1 MSKRQLAMVMDL
13 NKCIGC
19 QTCTVACKTQWTNRN
34 GREYMYWNN
43 VETMPGA
50 GYPRNWMQLGG
61 GFDENGNL
69 KDGIVPD
76 MVLDYGVPW
85 DFNHDDLFGDV
96 STTLR
101 ADSETVWGPN
111 WDEDVGGG
119 EYPNSY
125 YFYLPRICNH
135 CSNPGCLAACPREAI
150 FKREQD
156 GIVLVD
162 LERCQ
167 GYRYCIAGCPYKK
180 IYFNPKISKSEKC
193 IFCFPRVEKGLPPA
207 CAHQCVGRIRW
218 VGFLDDE
225 EGQVYKLVYKYKVAL
240 PLRPDAGTQPNVYY
254 VPPLSGPPKFDEE
267 GKPIPGSERI
277 PISLLEELFGPAVHD
292 ALKTLKE
299 EMEKRARGEESE
311 LMDIL
316 IAYSHKDMFRLD
328 NNYYQQ
334 EAAKKGLKGSEF
346 FKVIDQR
353 YLQGANTQKVQ
364 VVDFHTQ
371 FIDRGIKRSEAEHH

>member
-43 VETMPGA
+43 VETMPGE
-50 GYPRNWMQLGG
+50 GYPRGWMEAGG
-61 GFDENGNL
+61 GFDEQGNL
-69 KDGIVPD
+69 KDGIIPD

-85 DFNHDDLFGDV
+85 DYNHDELFEMDY
-96 STTLR
+96 LKP
-101 ADSETVWGPN
+101 DSDPVWGPN
-111 WDEDVGGG
+111 WDEDVGAGDW
-119 EYPNSY
+119 PNSY

-162 LERCQ
+162 LDRCQ

-180 IYFNPKISKSEKC
+180 IYFNPKLSKSEKC
-193 IFCFPRVEKGLPPA
+193 IFCFPRIERGLPPA

-225 EGQVYKLVYKYKVAL
+225 EGQVYKLVHKYKVAL
-240 PLRPDAGTQPNVYY
+240 PLRPDFGTQPNVYY
-254 VPPLSGPPKFDEE
+254 VPPVSSPPKFDEE
-267 GKPIPGSERI
+267 GKLVEGEITGRVPIEF
-277 PISLLEELFGPAVHD
+277 LEKLFGPGVHH
-292 ALKTLKE
+292 AIKVLKE
-299 EMEKRARGEESE
+299 EMEKRKRGEESE

-316 IAYSHKDMFRLD
+316 IAYNHADMFRLD
-328 NNYYQQ
+328 EQYYQNL
-334 EAAKKGLKGSEF
+334 AAEQGLKGTEF
-346 FKVIDQR
+346 FKIIDHR
-353 YLQGANTQKVQ
+353 YIAGAHTNKEEVKVY
-364 VVDFHTQ
+364 FE
-371 FIDRGIKRSEAEHH
+371 K